1 MIPSKILPFRNA
13 QSPQFLRSNELK
25 QPSNGLILKA
35 FKRRLDIPKQAMY
48 IMRKNLENAIKSL

>member
-1 MIPSKILPFRNA
+1 MH
-13 QSPQFLRSNELK
+13 QFLRSNKLK

>member
-1 MIPSKILPFRNA
+1 MIPSKILPFRNV
-13 QSPQFLRSNELK
+13 QSHQFLRSNKLK

-35 FKRRLDIPKQAMY
+35 LKRRLDIPKQAMY